1 MRNAHFV
8 VVVGIVLIL
17 AYSMAVQAQPDP
29 PASLSPSTTSATEK
43 AVELANAALAA
54 HGGDKLKK
62 LTSIV
67 VRGSVN
73 MNVFGQSL
81 PGAFSMAIAGDK
93 YSFALNATVQSF
105 TQIFDGERT
114 YSSTR
119 EYSLPP
125 MTSLGLPLLQ
135 RIGDPGI
142 TVSPLDAGKG
152 KKSGFRITT
161 SEGFYTDFQI
171 DEKTKQI
178 NSYSSAFD
186 INGRTVLTAVEIDK
200 CRLVDGV
207 LVPEK
212 YSQRF
217 DLGQITAYVA
227 FKAKDILINSKLDE
241 DVFVFPKN

>member
-1 MRNAHFV
+1 MRNAFLLFA
-8 VVVGIVLIL
+8 IVLIL
-17 AYSMAVQAQPDP
+17 SHSSVAQAPQVSSSTAVTAVK
-29 PASLSPSTTSATEK
+29 STTDE
-43 AVELANAALAA
+43 AVALANAALAA

-62 LTSIV
+62 MGSIV

-81 PGAFSMAIAGDK
+81 PGAFSLAIAGPK
-93 YSFALNATVQSF
+93 YAFALNATVQSF

-142 TVSPLDAGKG
+142 VVSPLDAGKG
-152 KKSGFRITT
+152 KKTGFRITT
-161 SEGFYTDFQI
+161 SEGFYTDFQL

-227 FKAKDILINSKLDE
+227 FKAKDILINSTLDE
-241 DVFVFPKN
+241 DVFAFPKN